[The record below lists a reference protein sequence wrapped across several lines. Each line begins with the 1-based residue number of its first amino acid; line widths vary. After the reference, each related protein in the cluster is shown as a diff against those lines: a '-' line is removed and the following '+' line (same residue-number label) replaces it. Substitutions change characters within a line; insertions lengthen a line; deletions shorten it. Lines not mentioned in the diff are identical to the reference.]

1 MALKLGKLDA
11 ICARLKKTSAVDV
24 KATTQNGVHAAEVTA
39 GAEGHAKDDAKN
51 ATTNNNEETVTDL
64 NETPS
69 TEATTSA
76 VANTSQ
82 EAEDD
87 EASLL
92 HETLSIPVSTPA
104 LTSTPTQ
111 QTGGSSGRRKRR
123 KAAKPRIVSQIQE
136 PFDSD
141 FYEGER
147 GEGEGENS
155 VEGFGFGEQ
164 DSPYLQLKARGEEGE
179 DSVEEGHFYR
189 EKKDA
194 VPQGFAAGQYSEI
207 QPESPSGSGQ
217 FRESSAELNRGL
229 SGVPLDLSTSK
240 TSDDSSETVP
250 SAESGATRH
259 VRNNTADS
267 SQHTPDSSQHTPVVV
282 SPLTAAHA
290 AAVSHNAEA
299 KVLADYAKNTM
310 NELLSIYGFG
320 GAGLE
325 GVDKTL
331 AQRHFEN
338 LASLKAVPVDA
349 SPKLVARPLERI
361 ASKLLNGGQAVH
373 KDVATSANNLSLEGK
388 KSAEIDRSM

>member
-155 VEGFGFGEQ
+155 VEG
-164 DSPYLQLKARGEEGE
+164 
-179 DSVEEGHFYR
+179 
-189 EKKDA
+189 
-194 VPQGFAAGQYSEI
+194 
-207 QPESPSGSGQ
+207 
-217 FRESSAELNRGL
+217 
-229 SGVPLDLSTSK
+229 
-240 TSDDSSETVP
+240 
-250 SAESGATRH
+250 
-259 VRNNTADS
+259 
-267 SQHTPDSSQHTPVVV
+267 
-282 SPLTAAHA
+282 
-290 AAVSHNAEA
+290 
-299 KVLADYAKNTM
+299 
-310 NELLSIYGFG
+310 IYGFG